1 MIWDRREGPAAAAG
15 TNSLA
20 VMICFSFVFVF
31 SSSYVIDYLFPFLFL
46 MLNLLSSQSPKKIL
60 SKLHV
65 DWWNFFFCW
74 RTLRNCNC
82 CFETL
87 FENSFFYSFVS
98 SLSSSSFFNITT
110 ACVYVLWLRVWVW
123 NENKNKMCYVSHWH
137 VSRCERGNNQQTTE
151 LASVHAHTIDVDG

>member
-1 MIWDRREGPAAAAG
+1 MIWDRREGPATAAG

-46 MLNLLSSQSPKKIL
+46 MLNLLSSQSPKKFFRSYTLIGETFYSSEEHWEIPIVIL
-60 SKLHV
+60 KHCLK
-65 DWWNFFFCW
+65 
-74 RTLRNCNC
+74 
-82 CFETL
+82 TL
-87 FENSFFYSFVS
+87 FFTFSCRRCRRRR
-98 SLSSSSFFNITT
+98 FFNITT